1 MASVSA
7 IILTRNEEKNLG
19 DCLASLRGF
28 AERCVVVDCGS
39 SDRTVEIAREMGA
52 DVYMHEFTYYAAQF
66 NWAIDNADIRT
77 DWILRIDADERLT
90 PALIEE
96 SERIIASPAAREGEL
111 NGVVMEADYVFL
123 GRTIKYGLHKKRRV
137 MLFKRGI
144 GRIEDRRRDAH
155 SVISRGV
162 TATCKNRF
170 IHKDFKDLDSYI
182 RRYNWYATREMQD
195 WLDFKNGASQ
205 QINAGAEIARNR
217 RNKFGVYYR
226 APRFFRAWLW
236 FLYNYIFRLG
246 FLDGREGFLY
256 LYFECYWYRM
266 LVDAKIFEH
275 EVMHTPLE
283 ELKALD

>member
-1 MASVSA
+1 MASVTA
-7 IILTRNEEKNLG
+7 IILTRNEERNLG
-19 DCLASLRGF
+19 DCLDSIAGF
-28 AERCVVVDCGS
+28 ASRAVVVDCGS
-39 SDRTVEIAREMGA
+39 SDRTVEIARAKGA
-52 DVYMHEFTYYAAQF
+52 DVYVHEFTYYAAQF
-66 NWAIDNADIRT
+66 NWAIDSCDIKT

-90 PALIEE
+90 PALVKETE
-96 SERIIASPAAREGEL
+96 AIIASPEAVSGDL
-111 NGVVMEADYVFL
+111 NGVVMEADYIFL
-123 GRTIKYGLHKKRRV
+123 NRSIKYGLHKKRRV

-155 SVISRGV
+155 SVISCGV
-162 TATCKNRF
+162 TKACKNRF
-170 IHKDFKDLDSYI
+170 IHRDFKDLDSYI

-205 QINAGAEIARNR
+205 EINAGAEIARNR
-217 RNKFGVYYR
+217 KNKFGIYYR
-226 APRFFRAWLW
+226 APRFLRAWLW

-275 EVMHTPLE
+275 EVMQTPLE

>member
-19 DCLASLRGF
+19 DCLDSLRGF

-39 SDRTVEIAREMGA
+39 SDRTVEIAKEKGA
-52 DVYMHEFTYYAAQF
+52 DVCFHEFTYYAAQF
-66 NWAIDNADIRT
+66 NWAIDNAGIT
-77 DWILRIDADERLT
+77 SDWILRIDADERLT
-90 PALIEE
+90 DALIAEAKE
-96 SERIIASPAAREGEL
+96 IISSPEAVSGDL

-123 GRTIKYGLHKKRRV
+123 GRTIRYGLHKKRRV
-137 MLFKRGI
+137 MLFKRDI

-162 TATCKNRF
+162 TKACKNRF
-170 IHKDFKDLDSYI
+170 VHKDFKDLDSYI

-195 WLDFKNGASQ
+195 WLDFKKGASQ
-205 QINAGAEIARNR
+205 EINAGAEIARNR
-217 RNKFGVYYR
+217 KNKFGIYYR

-236 FLYNYIFRLG
+236 FIYNYIFRLG

-256 LYFECYWYRM
+256 PYFECYWYRM

-275 EVMHTPLE
+275 EVMRTPLE

>member
-1 MASVSA
+1 MASVTA

-19 DCLASLRGF
+19 DCLDSLRGF
-28 AERCVVVDCGS
+28 AERCVVVDCFS
-39 SDRTVEIAREMGA
+39 SDRTVEIAKEKAA
-52 DVYMHEFTYYAAQF
+52 DVLFHEFSYYAAQF
-66 NWAIDNADIRT
+66 NWAIDNAGITT

-90 PALIEE
+90 PALIAEAEE
-96 SERIIASPAAREGEL
+96 ILSSGEAANGDL
-111 NGVVMEADYVFL
+111 NGIVMEADYVFL
-123 GRTIKYGLHKKRRV
+123 GRTIKFGLPKKRRV
-137 MLFKRGI
+137 MLFKTGI

-155 SVISRGV
+155 SIISCGV
-162 TATCKNRF
+162 TRACKNRF

-195 WLDFKNGASQ
+195 WLDFKKGVSQ
-205 QINAGAEIARNR
+205 KINAGAKIARNR
-217 RNKFGVYYR
+217 RNKFAIYYR

-236 FLYNYIFRLG
+236 FLFNYIFRLG

-275 EVMHTPLE
+275 EMMQTPLE

>member
-1 MASVSA
+1 MASVTA

-19 DCLASLRGF
+19 DCLDSLRGF
-28 AERCVVVDCGS
+28 AERCVVVDCFS
-39 SDRTVEIAREMGA
+39 SDHTVEIAREKGA
-52 DVYMHEFTYYAAQF
+52 DVLFHEFSYYAAQF
-66 NWAIDNADIRT
+66 NWAIDNAGIDT

-96 SERIIASPAAREGEL
+96 TQAAIASPEAVQGDL
-111 NGVVMEADYVFL
+111 NGIVMEADYIFL
-123 GRTIKYGLHKKRRV
+123 NRTIKYGLHKKRRV
-137 MLFKRGI
+137 MLFKTGI

-155 SVISRGV
+155 SVISHGTTR
-162 TATCKNRF
+162 AMKNRF

-205 QINAGAEIARNR
+205 EINAGAEIARNR
-217 RNKFGVYYR
+217 KNKFGIYYR

-275 EVMHTPLE
+275 EVMQLPLE

>member
-1 MASVSA
+1 MASVTA

-19 DCLASLRGF
+19 DCLDSLRDF
-28 AERCVVVDCGS
+28 AERCVVVDCFS
-39 SDRTVEIAREMGA
+39 SDRTVEIAREKGA
-52 DVYMHEFTYYAAQF
+52 DVLFHEFSYYAAQF
-66 NWAIDNADIRT
+66 NWAIDNAGIDT

-90 PALIEE
+90 PALIKETQAA
-96 SERIIASPAAREGEL
+96 IASPEAVQGDL
-111 NGVVMEADYVFL
+111 NGIVMEADYIFL
-123 GRTIKYGLHKKRRV
+123 NRTIKYGLHKKRRV
-137 MLFKRGI
+137 MLFKTGI

-155 SVISRGV
+155 SVISHGTTR
-162 TATCKNRF
+162 AMKNRF

-205 QINAGAEIARNR
+205 EINAGAEIARNR
-217 RNKFGVYYR
+217 KNKFGIYYR

-266 LVDAKIFEH
+266 LVDAKIFEQQ
-275 EVMHTPLE
+275 VMQLPLE